1 MSNQTMVFDRY
12 EINWLYRRIKGAR
25 DRAVAVQ
32 QKYNL
37 TSMKA
42 VTEIELEELK
52 AAREN
57 NQFLHD
63 QTQQM
68 ETLLED
74 GLRRMGA
81 LTIRREELKDNLTLC
96 DEQHV
101 RDRIQ
106 NELEALAYEEEY
118 RITMDRQTLK
128 FVSKLVEK
136 QILDIKTKLIP
147 HYTNAST
154 EHFENAENPMSRSYY
169 INKHTRTKVMLE
181 KLQVRIEKRL

>member
-1 MSNQTMVFDRY
+1 MSNQTMVFDRH
-12 EINWLYRRIKGAR
+12 EINWLYRRIKAAR
-25 DRAVAVQ
+25 DRAVMII
-32 QKYNL
+32 QKYSL
-37 TSMKA
+37 TSA
-42 VTEIELEELK
+42 QVSETEQEELK

-63 QTQQM
+63 QVQQM
-68 ETLLED
+68 ENLLED

-101 RDRIQ
+101 KDRIQ

-128 FVSKLVEK
+128 FVAKLVEK
-136 QILDIKTKLIP
+136 QISDIKTKLIP